1 MKHFL
6 QILGIVLGGLGIG
19 GGLAWYSVHEN
30 IGFGAMNVGVWT
42 AWPLAGSVDADPYT
56 KAKVAADGQVPLG
69 AAEGIAFH
77 ARTDDAG
84 RPLRLNCRYRLRGET
99 PAARYWTLTASSSSS
114 DKQSQ
119 SASQRLARLTSD
131 TMIRRNGEDLVIE
144 VSPQLAGGNWLK
156 VGGEGSFF
164 LTVRLY
170 DTPVTGT
177 RGIVDPLMPKI
188 ALLGCDNK

>member
-1 MKHFL
+1 MRLFIQL
-6 QILGIVLGGLGIG
+6 IAVVVGGLGIG
-19 GGLAWYSVHEN
+19 GALAWYSIQEN

-69 AAEGIAFH
+69 AAEGLALF

-84 RPLRLNCRYRLRGET
+84 RPLRANCRYRLRGET
-99 PAARYWTLTASSSSS
+99 PAARYWTLTAQKIDEQQKRGIAESER
-114 DKQSQ
+114 Q
-119 SASQRLARLTSD
+119 LTSD
-131 TMIRRNGEDLVIE
+131 IMVRETGGDLVVE
-144 VSPQLAGGNWLK
+144 VSPELAGGNWLK
-156 VGGEGSFF
+156 TSGDGRF
-164 LTVRLY
+164 LLTMRLY

-188 ALLGCDNK
+188 ALLGCGA